1 MSEHGAMMHAAESV
15 RSVGDLVARMALT
28 LQPSLGD
35 AALGDARELFALLHA
50 QPRHWAVLHGDQPI
64 SSEDVVR
71 AMQAA
76 SRRAAGAP
84 MEYAAGRAA
93 FRHLLLHVDE
103 RVLIPR
109 PETELLVGIV
119 LELARM
125 SPGGIAVDV
134 GAGSGAI
141 TLSLA
146 GEGAFEHVIGTD
158 ISLDALA
165 VARDNALRCGP
176 IGGAR
181 IDFRHGSLLGPV
193 RERGLRVVVS
203 NPPYIAFEEAAALP
217 AAVRN
222 WEPTVALFSGANGM
236 DATARLVREAAAAL
250 MPRGVLALEVDTRR
264 ASTAAE
270 LVATHGAFEEVR
282 VMLDL
287 TGRERFVVARRLEE
301 RG

>member
-1 MSEHGAMMHAAESV
+1 MMHAAESV

-146 GEGAFEHVIGTD
+146 GEGAFERVIGTD